1 MGCHASNSRTS
12 SIFCAGCSSH
22 TPPATGALGARHRI
36 PFLACCAC
44 LALLA
49 GRSAPA
55 QSAIEALRESYQY
68 LVSYRSTHGGALYGN
83 SQGPLQGLILPYSFG
98 DSEQYWGEYV
108 CRLPHTECAVSDVY
122 DSVDYSVRPAPGPG
136 AALQAERVNVHNGT
150 NIYDAATWQIATML
164 GAIVNRFGNFLDAD
178 PYRLISNQN
187 AVLSGAYVAPDMP
200 LGSRATTRQGSYVYN
215 GAAVTDPRAAY
226 AFRMTAAA
234 WLADDPLKDSQFA
247 HLLRVGT
254 LPANRPQYQPGRVSW
269 SDWKPVT
276 GDNAWAFFVGPLHA
290 AYLHYVLADHG
301 AYVPFK
307 DQGIQN
313 ALAVLP
319 TFAAMQSPLG
329 AIYYAPSGT
338 LGNSSDRSVNLHF
351 VSVENNLSVY
361 AGLRILDATLAAGLS
376 HESDLDVSSRE
387 RITASRKVIATMI
400 LGGQEHETRGTQG
413 LLAFFRNSA
422 WREGEF
428 VQAGYANDPAAG
440 KEWLAVPEPK
450 AVDVNTWGVAALGPE
465 RIDGW
470 FGFGASFEVWRRLKK
485 WGGYGVDR
493 TLWGV
498 GYSDA
503 DGNGQAADGAF
514 KSGVLSAEWTAGAIV
529 MVRSMLRFYGATARG
544 SHAYA
549 RAQEFVRQLR
559 ADETD
564 MIRGIQELRF
574 DRYVAGSMPGKPG
587 NYQNMIVEPAG
598 PLATRPYLYA
608 SSRYLI
614 PFGWYA
620 NPLPS
625 TCATAWILL
634 VADAY
639 DPFVYGGG
647 LSRTTETSP

>member
-1 MGCHASNSRTS
+1 MYSLPRPVLSARCSRR
-12 SIFCAGCSSH
+12 A
-22 TPPATGALGARHRI
+22 PPAAGALGGRHRI
-36 PFLACCAC
+36 PFLVSCAC

-68 LVSYRSTHGGALYGN
+68 LVSYRATHGGALYGN
-83 SQGPLQGLILPYSFG
+83 PQGPLQGLILPYSFS
-98 DSEQYWGEYV
+98 DSAQYWGEYV
-108 CRLPHTECAVSDVY
+108 CRLPRTECRVSDVY
-122 DSVDYSVRPAPGPG
+122 DSGDYSVRPAPGPG
-136 AALQAERVNVHNGT
+136 ATLQAERVDVHNGT

-164 GAIVNRFGNFLDAD
+164 GAVVNRFGNFLDVE
-178 PYRLISNQN
+178 PYRLASNQN

-200 LGSRATTRQGSYVYN
+200 LGSRATTREGVYLYN

-226 AFRMTAAA
+226 AFRMTAPV
-234 WLADDPLKDSQFA
+234 WLADDPLKGSRFA
-247 HLLRVGT
+247 YLLRVGT
-254 LPANRPQYQPGRVSW
+254 LPANRPQYQPGRISW

-290 AYLHYVLADHG
+290 AYLHYVVADRG
-301 AYVPFK
+301 AYVPFR

-319 TFAAMQSPLG
+319 TFAAMQSPVG

-338 LGNSSDRSVNLHF
+338 LGNSSDRPVNERF

-361 AGLRILDATLAAGLS
+361 AGLRILDATLAAELA
-376 HESDLDVSSRE
+376 HESDLDVPGRA
-387 RITASRKVIATMI
+387 RITESRKTIATMI
-400 LGGQEHETRGTQG
+400 SGGQEHETRGTQG

-428 VQAGYANDPAAG
+428 VPAGYADDRAAG
-440 KEWLAVPEPK
+440 GEWLAVTEPK

-465 RIDGW
+465 QIDRW
-470 FGFGASFEVWRRLKK
+470 FGFGASFELWQRLKK

-493 TLWGV
+493 ALWGV

-503 DGNGQAADGAF
+503 DGNGQTADGAF

-544 SHAYA
+544 SHAYVRA
-549 RAQEFVRQLR
+549 REFVRQLR
-559 ADETD
+559 ADETG
-564 MIRGIQELRF
+564 MLRGIQELRF
-574 DRYVAGSMPGKPG
+574 DRYVAGSLPGKPG
-587 NYQNMIVEPAG
+587 NYENLMVEPAG
-598 PLATRPYLYA
+598 LLATQPYLYA

-647 LSRTTETSP
+647 LIVEAQTHPGK